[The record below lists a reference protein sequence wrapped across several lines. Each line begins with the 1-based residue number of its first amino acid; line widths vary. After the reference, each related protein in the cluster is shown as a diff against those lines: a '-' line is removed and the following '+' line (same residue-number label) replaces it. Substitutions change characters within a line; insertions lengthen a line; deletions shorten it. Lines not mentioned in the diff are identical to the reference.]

1 MEKKQ
6 VELLF
11 QDKTAFKELTL
22 NRGSK
27 LMKPATSDCDSPL
40 VGLHAIRHVW
50 LQHKRNRKET
60 EENDND

>member
-27 LMKPATSDCDSPL
+27 LVKPAKSDCDSPL
-40 VGLHAIRHVW
+40 VGLHEITHVW

-60 EENDND
+60 EEQSYD